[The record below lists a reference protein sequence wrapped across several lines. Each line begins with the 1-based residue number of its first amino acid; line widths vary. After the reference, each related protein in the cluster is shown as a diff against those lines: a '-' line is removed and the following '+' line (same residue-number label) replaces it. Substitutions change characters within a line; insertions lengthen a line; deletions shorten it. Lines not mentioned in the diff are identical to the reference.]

1 MPPSNVQSKAVTI
14 AGYATRCHLIWDVVG
29 VKGLACA
36 LNYINAWYEHIVYIK
51 ETITSFMYNGIIIYR
66 KKVNKRLFTGRFMV
80 EISRTIHGKEW

>member
-36 LNYINAWYEHIVYIK
+36 LNYINVWYEHIVYIK
-51 ETITSFMYNGIIIYR
+51 ETVTSFKWHNHIQE
-66 KKVNKRLFTGRFMV
+66 KNQ
-80 EISRTIHGKEW
+80 